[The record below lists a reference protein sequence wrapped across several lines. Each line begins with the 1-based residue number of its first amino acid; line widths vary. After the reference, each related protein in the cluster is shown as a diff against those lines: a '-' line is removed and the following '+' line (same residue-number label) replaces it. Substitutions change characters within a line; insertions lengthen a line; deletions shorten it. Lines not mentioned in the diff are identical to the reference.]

1 MTVGEFCTR
10 EVIFVEKKTGIVEA
24 AQLMRQYHVGT
35 LIVVED
41 RADQA
46 VPVGIIT
53 DRDIVVEII
62 AQEVD
67 LDAVA
72 AEDIMSY
79 DLVCVQENDGIWET
93 LVQMRSKGIRRVPVV
108 NERGGLEGILTMDD
122 LIELLAEEL
131 NLLAK
136 VISTSRARERKKL
149 G

>member
-10 EVIFVEKKTGIVEA
+10 EVVFTERKTGIVEV

-41 RADQA
+41 RNDQA
-46 VPVGIIT
+46 IPAGIIT
-53 DRDIVVEII
+53 DRDIVVEIL

-67 LDAVA
+67 LDSVV

-79 DLVCVQENDGIWET
+79 DLVCVQESDGIWET

-122 LIELLAEEL
+122 LVELLAEEL

-136 VISTSRARERKKL
+136 VIATEQAQERKKL
-149 G
+149 D

>member
-10 EVIFVEKKTGIVEA
+10 EVVFVERKTSIVEA

-41 RADQA
+41 HADQA
-46 VPVGIIT
+46 IPVGIIT

-67 LDAVA
+67 LDAVVA
-72 AEDIMSY
+72 DDIMSY

-108 NERGGLEGILTMDD
+108 NEKGGLEGILTMDD

-136 VISTSRARERKKL
+136 VISTSRARERKKR

>member
-10 EVIFVEKKTGIVEA
+10 EVIFVERKSSIVEA
-24 AQLMRQYHVGT
+24 AQLMRQYHIGT
-35 LIVVED
+35 LVVIED
-41 RADQA
+41 RDEEA

-67 LDAVA
+67 LDAVT
-72 AEDIMSY
+72 AEDVMSY
-79 DLVCVQENDGIWET
+79 DLVCVRQSDGIWET
-93 LVQMRSKGIRRVPVV
+93 LVQMRSKGIRRMPVV
-108 NERGGLEGILTMDD
+108 NENGGLEGILTMDD

-136 VISTSRARERKKL
+136 VIGTEQEREKKKL

>member
-10 EVIFVEKKTGIVEA
+10 EVVFAERKSSIVDL
-24 AQLMRQYHVGT
+24 AQLMRQHHVGT

-41 RADQA
+41 REDQA

-53 DRDIVVEII
+53 DRDIVVEIV

-67 LDAVA
+67 TDSIV
-72 AEDIMSY
+72 AEDIMSF
-79 DLVCVQENDGIWET
+79 DLVSVRETDGIWDT

-122 LIELLAEEL
+122 LVELLAEEL
-131 NLLAK
+131 SLLAK
-136 VISTSRARERKKL
+136 VIATQHARERKKL
-149 G
+149 D

>member
-35 LIVVED
+35 LIVVDD

-53 DRDIVVEII
+53 DRDIIVEII

-108 NERGGLEGILTMDD
+108 NEKGGLEGILTMDD

-131 NLLAK
+131 DLLAK